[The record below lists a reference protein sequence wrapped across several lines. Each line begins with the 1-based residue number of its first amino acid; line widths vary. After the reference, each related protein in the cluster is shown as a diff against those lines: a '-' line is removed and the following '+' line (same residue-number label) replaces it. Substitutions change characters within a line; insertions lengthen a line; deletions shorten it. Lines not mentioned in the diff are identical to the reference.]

1 MILYDCKLA
10 PSPRRARIFAAE
22 KGIVL
27 ETIEID
33 LGNGEQLS
41 EMYRSINPRCTV
53 PALKLDDG
61 TILAENIAIADY
73 LEAIVPEPPLI
84 GSNPLQR
91 ARTLELNY
99 RIEMEGLMAI
109 AEILRNSSPG
119 MKDRALT
126 GPNNYTQIPE
136 LAERGRA
143 RFQNFFPMLE
153 QQLGDHQFL
162 LGDHFTMADI
172 TAFVVTEFATWVKE
186 SVPAHCTGVQAW
198 YQRVKARPS
207 AEA

>member
-10 PSPRRARIFAAE
+10 PSPRRARMFAAE
-22 KGIVL
+22 KGLDL
-27 ETIEID
+27 ETIEVD
-33 LGNGEQLS
+33 LGSGEQLS
-41 EMYRSINPRCTV
+41 ELFTQVNPRCTV

-61 TILAENIAIADY
+61 TVIAENIAIADY
-73 LEAIVPEPPLI
+73 LESVHPEPPLI

-91 ARTLELNY
+91 ALTLELNA
-99 RIEMEGLMAI
+99 RIEMEGLVAL

-119 MKDRALT
+119 MKDRALP
-126 GPNNYTQIPE
+126 GPHNYAQIPE
-136 LAERGRA
+136 LAARGRA

-153 QQLGDHQFL
+153 QQLGSQEFL
-162 LGDHFTMADI
+162 LGDRFSMADI

-186 SVPAHCTGVQAW
+186 SIPSHCPSVQAW
-198 YQRVKARPS
+198 HQRIKARPS